1 MNQNTKRTGSSALTV
16 VIIVLAVLLVGA
28 IGFICYMLF
37 GGGLNKDGNGD
48 GDKDKISAATSGAP
62 LEETPP
68 DAETQALYDT
78 VVMKIGDFEFDYETY
93 RYYFLSGMK
102 DYDGGNRAYWKTSE
116 GASSL
121 ATLRKDIQKE
131 LLRLASVQTLAAKK
145 GIALTDEK
153 KKEID
158 DALANVAV
166 QMQAAYGTTMTAM
179 LSSYNMTMNFYK
191 EHALYQELESELYKA
206 LTEKESGSVDYSSG
220 AVTEYA
226 KDFFQVKHILY
237 GYNDSLPDEEA
248 KAKAEAAVNVL
259 NGIKNQEE
267 RFNKFDELIKSDS
280 NDYQEEGDN
289 FYYYRHGEMDK
300 TFEDAVD
307 ALGENEISGVV
318 KTDFGYHVI
327 LRLPLDMEFFT
338 ENVYP
343 SYKYTEMLEA
353 CEETLTVTTTDFY
366 DTITPETAK

>member
-48 GDKDKISAATSGAP
+48 GNKDKVSAATSGAP

-191 EHALYQELESELYKA
+191 EHALYQSWKA
-206 LTEKESGSVDYSSG
+206 SCTRRS
-220 AVTEYA
+220 
-226 KDFFQVKHILY
+226 
-237 GYNDSLPDEEA
+237 PRRR
-248 KAKAEAAVNVL
+248 AAA
-259 NGIKNQEE
+259 
-267 RFNKFDELIKSDS
+267 S
-280 NDYQEEGDN
+280 
-289 FYYYRHGEMDK
+289 
-300 TFEDAVD
+300 
-307 ALGENEISGVV
+307 
-318 KTDFGYHVI
+318 
-327 LRLPLDMEFFT
+327 
-338 ENVYP
+338 
-343 SYKYTEMLEA
+343 
-353 CEETLTVTTTDFY
+353 
-366 DTITPETAK
+366 ITAAAP